1 MNEIDDNMSLLDF
14 SIQNTNSENLL
25 VGQDSFTW
33 LMVICILITC
43 CSIIFWHCGENLEL
57 DNSRDSNLKTTT
69 LMPLLHGY
77 LSKRAR

>member
-1 MNEIDDNMSLLDF
+1 MNEIDDNMSSLDF

-33 LMVICILITC
+33 LMVICILIT
-43 CSIIFWHCGENLEL
+43 WHCGENLEL

-69 LMPLLHGY
+69 LMALLHGY